1 MKIRSMAAWVLA
13 AVAVAAAC
21 LFFLGI
27 DRAVAWWRVRQLLA
41 AEPQARAL
49 VVDELAKHPAS
60 SCRQLAEIL
69 VEEDDEGRAAILG
82 EALAQVGRES
92 GGAAD
97 PGMFESLDL
106 IVKGHRTC
114 PVAGREQAALWAASM
129 IERVPDGARPTPEFL
144 SGAHRLVELGRV
156 GAEPAARAAILRL
169 AVSLARANLTEESL
183 PRFRE
188 LARSGIADGDSR
200 VQLAAISLATLP
212 PMRMLDEVAHC
223 LCSHSAE
230 VRRGA
235 LLVLG
240 PNPEILNEDALLP
253 LLHDPDPQNAGLAQS
268 ALVARGLT
276 NDQIRLGRL
285 IADPNPTHRLEVL
298 DHLEGPAPV
307 DVAMW
312 LKRLSHDTSP
322 AVRSAAAR
330 AMAQAGGQDLSERLA
345 QMAEGDPSPT
355 VSRLAR
361 HFMQGAKR

>member
-1 MKIRSMAAWVLA
+1 MKIRSMAAWMLA
-13 AVAVAAAC
+13 AVAMAAAC

-41 AEPQARAL
+41 AEPQSRAV

-69 VEEDDEGRAAILG
+69 VEEDDSDRAAILG
-82 EALAQVGRES
+82 EALSQVGREA

-97 PGMFESLDL
+97 PAMAESLDL

-114 PVAGREQAALWAASM
+114 PAAGREQANLWAASM

-144 SGAHRLVELGRV
+144 SGSHRLVELGRV
-156 GAEPAARAAILRL
+156 SAEPAPRAATLRL
-169 AVSLARANLTEESL
+169 AVSLAKANLSEENL
-183 PRFRE
+183 TRFRE
-188 LARSGIADGDSR
+188 LARSGIADGDSQ

-212 PMRMLDEVAHC
+212 ALRMLDEVAHC
-223 LCSHSAE
+223 LGSHSAE

-240 PNPEILNEDALLP
+240 PNPEVLNEDALLP
-253 LLHDPDPQNAGLAQS
+253 LLHDTDPQNANLAQA

-298 DHLEGPAPV
+298 DHLEGPAQV

-330 AMAQAGGQDLSERLA
+330 AMAQAGGQDLAERLT

-361 HFMQGAKR
+361 HFMQGGNR

>member
-1 MKIRSMAAWVLA
+1 MKFRSMAGWLLA
-13 AVAVAAAC
+13 ALAVAAAC

-49 VVDELAKHPAS
+49 LIDELAKHPAS

-69 VEEDDEGRAAILG
+69 VEEDDTDRAAILG
-82 EALAQVGRES
+82 EALCQVGRES

-97 PGMFESLDL
+97 PAMAESLDMIL
-106 IVKGHRTC
+106 KGHRTF
-114 PVAGREQAALWAASM
+114 PPAGKEQAALWAASM
-129 IERVPDGARPTPEFL
+129 VERVPDGARPTSEFVI
-144 SGAHRLVELGRV
+144 GAHRLVELGRV
-156 GAEPAARAAILRL
+156 SAEPAPRAATMRL
-169 AVSLARANLTEESL
+169 AVSLAKANLTEETLS
-183 PRFRE
+183 RFRE
-188 LARSGIADGDSR
+188 LARSGIADADPR

-212 PMRMLDEVAHC
+212 AMRMLDEVAHC
-223 LCSHSAE
+223 LGSHSAE

-240 PNPEILNEDALLP
+240 PNPEVLNEDALLP
-253 LLHDPDPQNAGLAQS
+253 LLHDADPQNASLAQS
-268 ALVARGLT
+268 ALVARGLS

-285 IADPNPTHRLEVL
+285 IADPKPTHRLEVL
-298 DHLEGPAPV
+298 DHLEGPADV

-330 AMAQAGGQDLSERLA
+330 AMAQAGGQDLKERLA

-361 HFMQGAKR
+361 HFMQGTNR